1 MGHKGSEGNM
11 RHKNDELYGKIIEF
25 VNDYFEET
33 GHSPS
38 TREIEQGVGVP
49 RPTVQ
54 RYLKSLQERGEIEYD
69 GHRSI
74 VTSYMREMRNTTR
87 MQMGNSIPCGP
98 LDDVVDA
105 ELEHIRM
112 PLALTGSGDF
122 FLLRARG
129 ESMINAGIDDGDLV
143 LIRKQETAREGQ
155 IVAFLY
161 DSTATTLKRYEAS
174 GENVYL
180 RPENDEME
188 PIVIHGDDRANLR
201 IQGVATMVIKQL

>member
-1 MGHKGSEGNM
+1 M

-25 VNDYFEET
+25 VNDYFEVT

-188 PIVIHGDDRANLR
+188 PIVIHGDDRQKLR
-201 IQGVATMVIKQL
+201 IQGVATMVIKSLE